1 MEHLIA
7 QNNTQPYGVWMSNRL
22 TKEDWVAA
30 GFRALAE
37 TGPQA
42 LKAEALARRLKTT
55 KGSFYHHFKDVPAY
69 HAAMLA
75 LWQEKAF
82 TGIVEGLADI
92 PNAESKLRALAQIAN
107 DGAPDRFGGLLIEPA
122 IRAWSLHDPNVAEAV
137 VEIDGK
143 RIDYTADLLEA
154 CGQPRALAVL
164 FYGAFLGLDD
174 LQARGRV
181 DTGGA
186 LVALMDRILGPE
198 PTR

>member
-7 QNNTQPYGVWMSNRL
+7 QNNTQPYGKGMSNRL
-22 TKEDWVAA
+22 TKEDWVAT

-69 HAAMLA
+69 HAAMLS
-75 LWQEKAF
+75 LWQDKAF
-82 TGIVEGLADI
+82 TGIVEELADI
-92 PNAESKLRALAQIAN
+92 PTAEGKLRALAEIAN

-122 IRAWSLHDPNVAEAV
+122 IRAWSLHDAHVAKAV
-137 VEIDGK
+137 TDIDGK

-154 CGQPRALAVL
+154 CGQPRALSVL

-174 LQARGRV
+174 LQARGH
-181 DTGGA
+181 DGTGGA
-186 LVALMDRILGPE
+186 LTGLMDRILGPGE
-198 PTR
+198 RP

>member
-1 MEHLIA
+1 
-7 QNNTQPYGVWMSNRL
+7 MSNRL
-22 TKEDWVAA
+22 SSQRLRKEDWVAA

-75 LWQEKAF
+75 LWQDKAF
-82 TGIVEGLADI
+82 TGIVEALDDM
-92 PNAESKLRALAQIAN
+92 PTAEGKLRALAQIAN

-122 IRAWSLHDPNVAEAV
+122 IRAWSLHDPNVAGAV
-137 VEIDGK
+137 AEIDGK
-143 RIDYTADLLEA
+143 RIGYVADLLEA
-154 CGQPRALAVL
+154 CGHPRTLAVL

-174 LQARGRV
+174 LQARGH
-181 DTGGA
+181 DGTGGA
-186 LVALMDRILGPE
+186 LTHLIERILGPTH
-198 PTR
+198 PTKA